1 MTSQSHSS
9 ASACQLLRG
18 ARTRAPVASMSE
30 GCRLCLGLKQRPEL
44 SRPNM
49 RSGRCG
55 QHMFVSGP
63 RPLAHT
69 RRGRLSPSARAPVHQ
84 HLAALRRA
92 EAGVDAAA
100 LQLPGRAQAVQR
112 VRAHLHPGHRL
123 PPARGAPMV
132 RATLIW
138 CPARAAGAAWHA
150 ADRRV
155 RRTRLPRC
163 SRVRLQRR
171 AQAGC
176 IAELAL
182 TVKTARKPC
191 NLAHGDAR
199 RKGGRA

>member
-1 MTSQSHSS
+1 
-9 ASACQLLRG
+9 
-18 ARTRAPVASMSE
+18 
-30 GCRLCLGLKQRPEL
+30 
-44 SRPNM
+44 M

-63 RPLAHT
+63 RPLAHA
-69 RRGRLSPSARAPVHQ
+69 RRGRSSPSARAPIDQ

-100 LQLPGRAQAVQR
+100 LQLPGRAQAVER
-112 VRAHLHPGHRL
+112 VRARLHPGHRL
-123 PPARGAPMV
+123 PPARGAPTV

-155 RRTRLPRC
+155 RRARLPRC

-171 AQAGC
+171 AQAGRV
-176 IAELAL
+176 AELAL

-191 NLAHGDAR
+191 SLAHGDAR
-199 RKGGRA
+199 RKGGRACLGLFGKATVYRTETAPPVWSLMLLTHSKSTSVLRETDAR